1 MMLMD
6 GARMVRLLS
15 ADGWCDSILTHILVG
30 TGFLSMVSRPLLGE
44 QLRKRDEV
52 AEMDDA

>member
-30 TGFLSMVSRPLLGE
+30 TGFLSMVTRPLLGE
-44 QLRKRDEV
+44 QLRKR